1 MCALGACSS
10 LAYPQENFLSDG
22 FEDAFCTPGDG
33 CNCQGLGDFVSQ
45 PPLAYSCALGIV
57 DFSINT
63 WAFSELGDTHLQ
75 VAGDGLMH
83 VLSGPQAGCPGAMFS
98 VSNVIPGV
106 CTETYILEG
115 AFSDLDNW
123 SGQFSV
129 TFTGSCLDCVNQ
141 SFNVSGSRPP

>member
-1 MCALGACSS
+1 MPFARPETAATARGLEILS
-10 LAYPQENFLSDG
+10 LNPRW
-22 FEDAFCTPGDG
+22 PIP
-33 CNCQGLGDFVSQ
+33 VRWV
-45 PPLAYSCALGIV
+45 V